1 MGVPMSKYKIL
12 SIAIV
17 LVCIIVSSAII
28 IVGYEKSLELSAY
41 QNNLYLRGNGS
52 APVNLLSPSNTNSI
66 SGSSADQCWLVIPK
80 IGVNAKINSVT
91 VNGYNTVYHYPESV
105 EPGQNG
111 ECGLLSHRT
120 HYSGLF
126 RELGT
131 LKSGDQVIIKD
142 YTLSKKY
149 IYKVTSNGND
159 IRWDYKENPISF
171 AQSGEPRLL
180 LITCYPPGRKLAA
193 YIVHCKLVSTA
204 SLT

>member
-1 MGVPMSKYKIL
+1 MDLAMSRYKIL
-12 SIAIV
+12 AVVVI
-17 LVCIIVSSAII
+17 LVCVIVSSAII
-28 IVGYEKSLELSAY
+28 IVGYEKSKELNAY

-52 APVNLLSPSNTNSI
+52 APVNILDPTSSV
-66 SGSSADQCWLVIPK
+66 SGSTSDVYRLVIPS
-80 IGVNAKINSVT
+80 IGVNARINSET
-91 VNGYNTVYHYPESV
+91 VNGYDTVYHYPESV
-105 EPGQNG
+105 EPGQKG

-126 RELGT
+126 SQLGS
-131 LKSGDQVIIKD
+131 LKVGDEVIIKD
-142 YTLSKKY
+142 YTISKKF
-149 IYKVTSNGND
+149 IYKVTSNGDD

-193 YIVHCKLVSTA
+193 YIVHCKLVSTT

>member
-1 MGVPMSKYKIL
+1 MSKYKIL
-12 SIAIV
+12 AAAIV
-17 LVCIIVSSAII
+17 LICIIVSSVII
-28 IVGYEKSLELSAY
+28 IVGYEKSQELNAY
-41 QNNLYLRGNGS
+41 KNNLYLRGDGS
-52 APVNLLSPSNTNSI
+52 APVNILNPTSNSL
-66 SGSSADQCWLVIPK
+66 SGSTSDEYRIVIPK
-80 IGVNAKINSVT
+80 MGVNAKINSAS
-91 VNGYNTVYHYPESV
+91 VNGYNTVYHYPESA

-126 RELGT
+126 RGLGT
-131 LKSGDQVIIKD
+131 LRPGDEVIIKD
-142 YTLSKKY
+142 YTISKKY

-193 YIVHCKLVSTA
+193 YICHCKLVSTT
-204 SLT
+204 SLS

>member
-1 MGVPMSKYKIL
+1 MSKYKIL
-12 SIAIV
+12 AVAIV
-17 LVCIIVSSAII
+17 LVSIITSAAIV
-28 IVGYEKSLELSAY
+28 IVGYEKSQELNAY
-41 QNNLYLRGNGS
+41 QNSLYLRGNAS
-52 APVNLLSPSNTNSI
+52 APVDVLNPSTTKSI
-66 SGSSADQCWLVIPK
+66 SGSTSENYRLVIPK
-80 IGVNAKINSVT
+80 IGVNAKINSLT

-111 ECGLLSHRT
+111 ECGFLSHRT
-120 HYSGLF
+120 KYSGLF
-126 RELGT
+126 GKLGS
-131 LKSGDQVIIKD
+131 LKPGDEVIIKD

-193 YIVHCKLVSTA
+193 YICHCKLVSTA
-204 SLT
+204 PLN

>member
-1 MGVPMSKYKIL
+1 MDLTMSKYKIL
-12 SIAIV
+12 AVVIV
-17 LVCIIVSSAII
+17 LVCVIVSSAVI
-28 IVGYEKSLELSAY
+28 IVGYEKSKELNAY
-41 QNNLYLRGNGS
+41 QTNLYLRGNGS
-52 APVNLLSPSNTNSI
+52 APVDLLSPSTTNSV
-66 SGSSADQCWLVIPK
+66 SGSTSDVYRIVIPRM
-80 IGVNAKINSVT
+80 GVNAKINSET

-126 RELGT
+126 RQLGS
-131 LKSGDQVIIKD
+131 LKVGDQVIIKD
-142 YTLSKKY
+142 YTISKKY
-149 IYKVTSNGND
+149 IYKVTSNGDD

-193 YIVHCKLVSTA
+193 YIVHCKLVSTT

>member
-1 MGVPMSKYKIL
+1 MLKYKIL
-12 SIAIV
+12 AIAIV
-17 LVCIIVSSAII
+17 LVCITVSAGII
-28 IVGYEKSLELSAY
+28 ILGYEKSQELNAY
-41 QNNLYLRGNGS
+41 KTSLYLHGNES
-52 APVNLLSPSNTNSI
+52 APVDLLYPSTTNSL
-66 SGSSADQCWLVIPK
+66 SGGSITDQYQLVIPK
-80 IGVNAKINSVT
+80 IGVNAKMNSET

-126 RELGT
+126 RQIGT
-131 LKSGDQVIIKD
+131 LKPGDEVIIKD
-142 YTLSKKY
+142 YTISKKY
-149 IYKVTSNGND
+149 VYKVTSNGND

-193 YIVHCKLVSTA
+193 YICHCKLVSTT
-204 SLT
+204 SL

>member
-1 MGVPMSKYKIL
+1 MSKYKIL
-12 SIAIV
+12 AAAIILIS
-17 LVCIIVSSAII
+17 LVVSAAII
-28 IVGYEKSLELSAY
+28 IVGYEESQKLNTYKS
-41 QNNLYLRGNGS
+41 NLYLRGNGS
-52 APVNLLSPSNTNSI
+52 APVDILNPSTTKSI
-66 SGSSADQCWLVIPK
+66 SGSSSEDCRLVIPK
-80 IGVNAKINSVT
+80 MGVNAKINSET

-120 HYSGLF
+120 KYSGLF
-126 RELGT
+126 GKLGN
-131 LKSGDQVIIKD
+131 LKVGDEVIIKD

-149 IYKVTSNGND
+149 VYKVTSNGKD

-193 YIVHCKLVSTA
+193 YICHCKLVSTT